1 LTEEIKLR
9 EIVLPG
15 QEIPLKGLRPGQGV
29 VVEKGRAYSMY
40 LGVKSVKDGVVS
52 VTPLGGRYLPKLG
65 DKVVGKIMDIG
76 PTYWLV
82 DINAPYVAPL
92 HVNDVPWRVKEGE
105 LQRYLD
111 IGDLVYVK
119 VSRVSE
125 VGQTWVTMKERGLRP
140 LRGGFLIHVVPT
152 KVPRIIGKGAS
163 MIKLIQEGTKCKIVV
178 GMNGRIWIDCDPE
191 KTMLVIRVIRMIE
204 REAHTLGLTE
214 RVKKMLGMGVGEV
227 GGDKANG

>member
-1 LTEEIKLR
+1 
-9 EIVLPG
+9 
-15 QEIPLKGLRPGQGV
+15 
-29 VVEKGRAYSMY
+29 
-40 LGVKSVKDGVVS
+40 VVS

-178 GMNGRIWIDCDPE
+178 GMNGRIWIDRDPG
-191 KTMLVIRVIRMIE
+191 
-204 REAHTLGLTE
+204 H
-214 RVKKMLGMGVGEV
+214 
-227 GGDKANG
+227 